1 MAGGTPEDRRFAGTV
16 DRLGVAALLLLV
28 SRVLADPLLVNHD
41 CGALLFAGGWLLE
54 GKRPFL
60 DYYLLNPPLI
70 DYLQV
75 VPNLLSRVAR
85 IPVPFA
91 FNLIVLATVGLSWW
105 LIRRLLRGSGLVT
118 ASTAAAVA
126 LAPLL
131 VSHATYTQLWTN
143 FDFGQREHFF
153 ILLALPYV
161 VLRWLRWED
170 RPIPLALAL
179 AVGFG
184 AGLFGSLK
192 PHFLA
197 VLLAPEAVWLAR
209 HRQPR
214 RLLTAETIAAAAFVL
229 LYAAHFA
236 FLPGPMREA
245 FFHRWVPMIWS
256 GYGAYDAPLA
266 SLLSDH
272 RLVLALATATLPL
285 LLRRAEP
292 SDAWR
297 LAVPLSAMTIG
308 GALVFLAQHK
318 GWSYH
323 AIPATGA
330 AMALGLLVLAD
341 TVEAGGRLRVAALA
355 PLFAWGA
362 LALCLVL
369 CLVAGSL
376 LVAEGVRPRLASP
389 YHQAIAAMSDPGD
402 AVLFIDTN
410 VVPQHPTLIQLGRRP
425 ASRYYGNVPT
435 LPMLYRDVKGTN
447 GPFPYR
453 TEATMPTEERTLLRE
468 LGEDVQHFAPRL
480 IFIPFRTTQGLPPG
494 FTVLGW
500 LETAGW
506 TRQYLTDYQAAQ
518 PVGYFAVFTR
528 RTAAAVDPPAPRP
541 TTDPS

>member
-1 MAGGTPEDRRFAGTV
+1 M
-16 DRLGVAALLLLV
+16 
-28 SRVLADPLLVNHD
+28 
-41 CGALLFAGGWLLE
+41 
-54 GKRPFL
+54 
-60 DYYLLNPPLI
+60 
-70 DYLQV
+70 
-75 VPNLLSRVAR
+75 
-85 IPVPFA
+85 PFA

-105 LIRRLLRGSGLVT
+105 LIRQLLRGSGLVT

-131 VSHATYTQLWTN
+131 VSLTTHTQLWAN

-161 VLRWLRWED
+161 VLRWLRWEE
-170 RPIPLALAL
+170 RPVPLALAL

-192 PHFLA
+192 PHFLL

-209 HRQPR
+209 HRRPR
-214 RLLTAETIAAAAFVL
+214 TLLTVETIAAAAVVS

-256 GYGAYDAPLA
+256 GYGAYDAPLG

-272 RLVLALATATLPL
+272 RLVLALAAAALPL
-285 LLRRAEP
+285 LLRRAES

-297 LAVPLSAMTIG
+297 LAVPLSVMTIG

-330 AMALGLLVLAD
+330 ATALGLLVLAD
-341 TVEAGGRLRVAALA
+341 TVEAGKRLRVASLA
-355 PLFAWGA
+355 PLLAWGA

-376 LVAEGVRPRLASP
+376 LAAEGVRPRLASP
-389 YHQAIAAMSDPGD
+389 YHLAITALSDPGD

-425 ASRYYGNVPT
+425 ASRYYGNLPT
-435 LPMLYRDVKGTN
+435 LPMLYRDVRGTN

-453 TEATMPTEERTLLRE
+453 TEATMPAEERVLLRE

-480 IFIPFRTTQGLPPG
+480 VFIPFQTTQGLPPG

-500 LETAGW
+500 LAATGWIRQNLAG
-506 TRQYLTDYQAAQ
+506 YEEVQ
-518 PVGYFAVFTR
+518 PVGSFVVFTR
-528 RTAAAVDPPAPRP
+528 KTGAAVHPPAPGP
-541 TTDPS
+541 GPAAGP

>member
-75 VPNLLSRVAR
+75 VPTLLSRVAR

-131 VSHATYTQLWTN
+131 VSHTTYTQLWAN

-170 RPIPLALAL
+170 RPVPLALAL

-214 RLLTAETIAAAAFVL
+214 RLLTGETIAAAAFVL

-256 GYGAYDAPLA
+256 GYGAYDAPLG

-272 RLVLALATATLPL
+272 RLVLALATATLAPPAAPS
-285 LLRRAEP
+285 RA
-292 SDAWR
+292 
-297 LAVPLSAMTIG
+297 VG
-308 GALVFLAQHK
+308 
-318 GWSYH
+318 
-323 AIPATGA
+323 
-330 AMALGLLVLAD
+330 
-341 TVEAGGRLRVAALA
+341 RVAARRAAVGHDHRRCARVPGAAQGLVLPRDSGHGGRDGPRPPRA
-355 PLFAWGA
+355 GGHRGGWKAASRGCSGA
-362 LALCLVL
+362 LARV
-369 CLVAGSL
+369 GS
-376 LVAEGVRPRLASP
+376 
-389 YHQAIAAMSDPGD
+389 PGP
-402 AVLFIDTN
+402 
-410 VVPQHPTLIQLGRRP
+410 VPGPLSRR
-425 ASRYYGNVPT
+425 RI
-435 LPMLYRDVKGTN
+435 
-447 GPFPYR
+447 
-453 TEATMPTEERTLLRE
+453 
-468 LGEDVQHFAPRL
+468 FAR
-480 IFIPFRTTQGLPPG
+480 R
-494 FTVLGW
+494 
-500 LETAGW
+500 
-506 TRQYLTDYQAAQ
+506 R
-518 PVGYFAVFTR
+518 R
-528 RTAAAVDPPAPRP
+528 RTAPARVPVSPGHRG
-541 TTDPS
+541 DVGSR